1 MTRLKKLLE
10 LQHRERES
18 TQVFESR
25 CESLLV
31 VDRSVI
37 SGAAEGRP
45 AN

>member
-1 MTRLKKLLE
+1 MRDLSA
-10 LQHRERES
+10 QVS
-18 TQVFESR
+18 SVFESR

-31 VDRSVI
+31 VDGSVI